1 MFYFE
6 QLICEQ
12 VQPPMRQQVPPPPPP
27 PQQVQKQPVQNVPS
41 EQDDG
46 QFDFSEEELE
56 ASEGDATSQDVDSSL
71 IPIKRY
77 FLIQKLFALN
87 EKLSQLRIRNDI
99 LSLVITFIDSF
110 SYESLLQISDKI
122 AEEVAIQVN
131 MPIENTEEDK
141 N

>member
-41 EQDDG
+41 EQDDE